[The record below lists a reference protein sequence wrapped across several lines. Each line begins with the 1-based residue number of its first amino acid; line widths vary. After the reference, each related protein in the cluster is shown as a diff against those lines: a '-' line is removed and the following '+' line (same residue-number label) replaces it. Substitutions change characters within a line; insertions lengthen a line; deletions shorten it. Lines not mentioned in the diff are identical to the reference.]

1 MTQPPPR
8 HMVLNA
14 FLMSTGHHEA
24 SWRLP
29 ESDPFAH
36 LDVAHFQ
43 RLAQIAER
51 GKLDSVFFADSPV
64 LWGDIGRRPS
74 GAIEPTVLLTAIA
87 MATSRIGLV
96 ATASTTYNDP
106 FNLARRFASVD
117 VVSGGRAGWNI
128 VTTAGPDAA
137 RNFGL
142 DDQPAHSE
150 RYERAD
156 EFLEVAYRLWDSWD
170 DDAPLGDKESGV
182 WGDQA
187 RIRAIDHVGRHFRV
201 RGPLNLPR
209 SPQGQPVIVQAGSS
223 EDGKVLASRH
233 AEAVF
238 TAQQTL
244 EDAQAFYRDLKL
256 RTAAMGRD
264 PDSIKILPG
273 IVPVIGATE
282 EEAQRLE
289 RELDELIRP
298 EYAVAQLARTLKVRP
313 EDLPLDR
320 QLPAD
325 LPDEDEIE
333 GAKSRYTLIVSL
345 ARRERLTVRELI
357 GRLGGGRGHRTFTGT
372 PEQVAD
378 AITEWYDAG
387 AADGFNI
394 MPRGAPVR
402 ARGVRRPRRTPAG
415 AARPVPRGVHGHH
428 AARALRARAAGQPLR
443 DHRRRHPPDH
453 REDLRMTEY
462 RPFGRTGLKV
472 SPLTLGTMMF
482 GGYGNADHA
491 DSIRIIRRALD
502 AGINLVDTA
511 DVYSQGESETIVG
524 KALEGRRD
532 DVVLATKF
540 HGRMGDDV
548 NRFGNSRRWIIREVE
563 DSLRRLQT
571 DWIDLYQVHRPE
583 TDTDIEETLGA
594 LSDLVHAGKIRYVGT
609 LDLPAVAARRGAVRR
624 PRARTGP
631 AGGRAAAVLD
641 PGPGRGARGAPGRR
655 AALRRGAAVE
665 PAGRWLAVRSLPA
678 RRRVLADLDP
688 RRAPAGTARPVTAGE
703 RPQARGGARAH
714 RRGRRGGRLV
724 GPPRARVRARAPCG
738 HLGDHRA
745 ADLRAPRGRARRGQ
759 GVAGS

>member
-1 MTQPPPR
+1 MTQASPR

-51 GKLDSVFFADSPV
+51 GRLDSVFFADSPV

-117 VVSGGRAGWNI
+117 VVSGGRAGWNV

-137 RNFGL
+137 GNFGL
-142 DDQPAHSE
+142 DDQPSHGE

-170 DDAPLGDKESGV
+170 DDAPLGDKASGV
-182 WGDQA
+182 WGDQS

-209 SPQGQPVIVQAGSS
+209 SPQGRPVIVQAGSS
-223 EDGKVLASRH
+223 EDGKLLASRH

-264 PDSIKILPG
+264 PDGIKILPG
-273 IVPVIGATE
+273 IVPVLGATE
-282 EEAQRLE
+282 EDAQRLE

-345 ARRERLTVRELI
+345 ARRERLTVRALI

-378 AITEWYDAG
+378 AITEWYAAG

-394 MPRGAPVR
+394 MPAVLPSGLEAFVDHVVPLLVQRGLFR
-402 ARGVRRPRRTPAG
+402 EDYTGTTLREHYGLERPANLYATTASTHPITERTPA
-415 AARPVPRGVHGHH
+415 
-428 AARALRARAAGQPLR
+428 
-443 DHRRRHPPDH
+443 
-453 REDLRMTEY
+453 
-462 RPFGRTGLKV
+462 
-472 SPLTLGTMMF
+472 
-482 GGYGNADHA
+482 
-491 DSIRIIRRALD
+491 
-502 AGINLVDTA
+502 
-511 DVYSQGESETIVG
+511 
-524 KALEGRRD
+524 
-532 DVVLATKF
+532 
-540 HGRMGDDV
+540 
-548 NRFGNSRRWIIREVE
+548 
-563 DSLRRLQT
+563 
-571 DWIDLYQVHRPE
+571 
-583 TDTDIEETLGA
+583 
-594 LSDLVHAGKIRYVGT
+594 
-609 LDLPAVAARRGAVRR
+609 
-624 PRARTGP
+624 
-631 AGGRAAAVLD
+631 
-641 PGPGRGARGAPGRR
+641 
-655 AALRRGAAVE
+655 
-665 PAGRWLAVRSLPA
+665 
-678 RRRVLADLDP
+678 
-688 RRAPAGTARPVTAGE
+688 
-703 RPQARGGARAH
+703 
-714 RRGRRGGRLV
+714 
-724 GPPRARVRARAPCG
+724 
-738 HLGDHRA
+738 
-745 ADLRAPRGRARRGQ
+745 
-759 GVAGS
+759 